1 MARGQ
6 YDLPINRARPT
17 YGPSRPPPPEAIRP
31 ARTPSND
38 GLLSQQTRP
47 VVLVFSAS
55 GTAIPRSQLVALRAR
70 VAPDAAIQVINTADA
85 GIAALARKP
94 SAVIVLDNATS
105 QPSFELARSEVLRY
119 AQNGGCLI
127 TDLSQ
132 LNSATQYDTMRGND
146 RRVEYSVKDHLPDL
160 RADHLMS

>member
-6 YDLPINRARPT
+6 YDLPLNRARPT

-31 ARTPSND
+31 TRTPSNE
-38 GLLSQQTRP
+38 GLLTQQTRP
-47 VVLVFSAS
+47 VVLVFSPS
-55 GTAIPRSQLVALRAR
+55 GTALSRSQLVALRAR
-70 VAPDAAIQVINTADA
+70 VAPEAAIQVINTADA

-94 SAVIVLDNATS
+94 SAVIVLDNAIS

-119 AQNGGCLI
+119 SQNGGRLI

-132 LNSATQYDTMRGND
+132 LSAGSQYDTVRGND
-146 RRVEYSVKDHLPDL
+146 RRVEYGVKDHLPDL
-160 RADHLMS
+160 RADHLVS

>member
-6 YDLPINRARPT
+6 YDLPLHRARPI

-31 ARTPSND
+31 ARTPSNE
-38 GLLSQQTRP
+38 GPLSQQTRP
-47 VVLVFSAS
+47 VVLVFSPS
-55 GTAIPRSQLVALRAR
+55 GSAISRSQLVALRAR
-70 VAPDAAIQVINTADA
+70 VSPDAAIQVIDTADA

-94 SAVIVLDNATS
+94 SAVIVLDNAIS

-119 AQNGGCLI
+119 AQNGGRLI

-132 LNSATQYDTMRGND
+132 LSPAAQYDTMRGND
-146 RRVEYSVKDHLPDL
+146 RRVEYNMKDHLSDL
-160 RADHLMS
+160 RAEHLVS